1 MMRAKRSA
9 AAGGVVEIMNKTR
22 TYPPPGVKQ
31 FSLPGSQRCSFRVG
45 GQGGAHIDGLRALV
59 LGLVPDCRLQ
69 AVTSVGHAAGHGAW
83 IVLVNAAARVDIQGV
98 VRRIEMSHRHH
109 PEAQGASICGL
120 QC

>member
-1 MMRAKRSA
+1 MSSSFRTRVRSA
-9 AAGGVVEIMNKTR
+9 VRSGPADA
-22 TYPPPGVKQ
+22 
-31 FSLPGSQRCSFRVG
+31 F
-45 GQGGAHIDGLRALV
+45 GAHIDGLRALV

-109 PEAQGASICGL
+109 P
-120 QC
+120 